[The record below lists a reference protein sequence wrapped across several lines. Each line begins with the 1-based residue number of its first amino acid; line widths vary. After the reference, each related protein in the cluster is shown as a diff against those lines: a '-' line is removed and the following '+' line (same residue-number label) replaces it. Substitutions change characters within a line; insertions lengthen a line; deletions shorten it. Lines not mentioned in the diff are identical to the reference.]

1 MAVRNFV
8 LREDW
13 VSSKVDGM
21 AIFDP
26 TLTHILGPKAPIRN
40 PLKSILIFNRI
51 EKQKLYYY
59 QSCVFGT
66 D

>member
-26 TLTHILGPKAPIRN
+26 TWTHILGPKAPN
-40 PLKSILIFNRI
+40 KKSLEKHFN
-51 EKQKLYYY
+51 
-59 QSCVFGT
+59 F
-66 D
+66 